1 MLVQQR
7 FDTLLSSTALT
18 GISTS
23 PVQISGGLVALAGF
37 TNAPSRYRQAQ
48 RITNTGATTLYI
60 GSTGSITAGAGGGWF
75 KVLNPNEFFDD
86 LISGSVNRYI
96 VSSAAS
102 GTATVEEYA

>member
-18 GISTS
+18 GIGTS
-23 PVQISGGLVALAGF
+23 PVQVSGGAVALAGF
-37 TNAPSRYRQAQ
+37 TNAPSRHRQAQ
-48 RITNTGATTLYI
+48 RITNTGATILYI
-60 GSTGSITAGAGGGWF
+60 GSTGSITNAAGGGWL

-86 LISGSVNRYI
+86 LISGSVPRYI

-102 GTATVEEYA
+102 GTATVEEYQ